1 MRYPQEIVLKDG
13 REVVMRPLEKSDE
26 RYLMAFYKDIPSN
39 DRWYMR
45 YDIMQPTVVR
55 KWFDGL
61 DAGFVHSVIALEG
74 ERIVAHASLH
84 LRGYGS
90 TKHIGRLR
98 ITVVPEYRHKRLGTW
113 MLLDLIQLAMDKGLE
128 ALRADF
134 VAGVED
140 AAIEAARKLDFF
152 KEAVLE
158 DYCTDQ
164 RGNKYDLVIMMK
176 RLHKDWGDF

>member
-13 REVVMRPLEKSDE
+13 REVIIRPLEKEDE
-26 RYLMAFYKDIPSN
+26 EGLRAFYAALPPN

-45 YDIMQPTVVR
+45 YDVMKPEVIH

-61 DAGFVHSVIALEG
+61 HSGLVHSVIALE
-74 ERIVAHASLH
+74 EDRIIAHASLH
-84 LRGYGS
+84 RRGFGS

-98 ITVVPEYRHKRLGTW
+98 IMVAPEYRHKRMGTW

-134 VAGVED
+134 VVGVED
-140 AAIEAARKLDFF
+140 AAIQAARKLDFF

-158 DYCTDQ
+158 DYCMDQ
-164 RGNKYDLVIMMK
+164 RGYKYDMMIMIK